1 MGLRSMSVLLHA
13 LAALLCSS
21 QAAVDGGA
29 VLVVSPRDELPL
41 TSSAATVT
49 VITGAELERTNERSL
64 PRAIARAAGVVV
76 IESNLG
82 GGSPVLRGLLGNQVL
97 IVVDGVRLN
106 DSTTRFGPNQSL
118 NTIDPAIVERVEVHH
133 GTSSVLYGSDAIGG
147 VIAIWTKRQSAVGGA
162 AEATAYLGGSVMGQY
177 DTATDGVRGSLE
189 LSGAGRRH
197 GWVGIVSGGDW
208 DDLESGNGDVQELT
222 GYHSASAFGSYEH
235 AIDSARTLRIV
246 SWFNRD
252 YDVPRTFQV
261 VPGFGQM
268 EAPFSRYDFTL
279 QEREQTTL
287 TYEDEEAFGIA
298 DRLQVR
304 LFARSY
310 YEQRDRQRTGSSSTI
325 SGDTDVDTV
334 GFGADFRHDYAQ
346 HRLTWGLELMQDD
359 VDSSNERTNLNTGAM
374 TPEPGDFAA
383 GSLYRTFGAFV
394 QDETRL
400 LDPVLLTLGLRW
412 SRYDFEFDGDTGTEE
427 GDFDD
432 LTASIEGAWDVTD
445 STRLT
450 ATLAQGFQAPNLE
463 DLANDGDFAGGVE
476 LANPDLEPAKSLM
489 AELGADMVGDL
500 WTARAAVFATRID
513 DALGRRLLDE
523 GDPGVAGDETYM
535 RANAGRVDLWGV
547 ELGATR
553 TLGAMSS
560 PWSVEALASWVRGRQ
575 YDDTLDAGTGE
586 ARLDGVEARRVP
598 PLTGRVALNWRR
610 TAEPSPAPRWLDDA
624 SLSLGFALDQE
635 QLHPDDVTDP
645 RIDPHGSDGWS
656 VWTIEVGG
664 PLTRKV
670 RWSASLVNLFDE
682 EYRVHGSGIE
692 GPGRSA
698 VLSVR
703 ASF

>member
-1 MGLRSMSVLLHA
+1 MCSA
-13 LAALLCSS
+13 QEPAAL
-21 QAAVDGGA
+21 GE

-49 VITGAELERTNERSL
+49 VISSEELERTNERSL

-82 GGSPVLRGLLGNQVL
+82 GGSPVIRGLLGNQVL

-147 VIAIWTKRQSAVGGA
+147 VIAIWTKRRNAVGDV
-162 AEATAYLGGSVMGQY
+162 AEAPRYLAGSVTGQY

-189 LSGAGRRH
+189 VTGAGRRH

-208 DDLESGNGDVQELT
+208 DDLEAGNGDTQEFT

-235 AIDSARTLRIV
+235 TLDRARTLRIV

-261 VPGFGQM
+261 VPGFGQTV
-268 EAPFSRYDFTL
+268 APFARYDFTL

-298 DRLQVR
+298 DRMQVR

-310 YEQRDRQRTGSSSTI
+310 YEQRDRQRTGSSATI

-334 GFGADFRHDYAQ
+334 GFGADFRHDFEQ

-359 VDSSNERTNLNTGAM
+359 VDSSNVRTNLNTGVM
-374 TPEPGDFAA
+374 TSEPGDFAA
-383 GSLYRTFGAFV
+383 GARYRTFGAFV
-394 QDETRL
+394 QDETTL

-412 SRYDFEFDGDTGTEE
+412 SRYDFEFDGATGSEK

-432 LTASIEGAWDVTD
+432 LTASIEGAWDVTAT
-445 STRLT
+445 TRLT

-476 LANPDLEPAKSLM
+476 LANPDIQPAESLM

-513 DALGRRLLDE
+513 DAIGRRLLDA
-523 GDPGVAGDETYM
+523 GDPNTAGDETYL

-547 ELGATR
+547 ELGAMR
-553 TLGAMSS
+553 TLGGMSS

-575 YDDTLDAGTGE
+575 YDDTVDAGAGE

-598 PLTGRVALNWRR
+598 PLTGRLALNWRR
-610 TAEPSPAPRWLDDA
+610 THAPSPAPGWLDEA

-645 RIDPHGSDGWS
+645 RIDPDGTDGWS
-656 VWTIEVGG
+656 VWTIDVGG

-670 RWSASLVNLFDE
+670 RWSASLVNLLDE

-698 VLSVR
+698 VLSLR